1 MALKFVL
8 APDSF
13 KGSATAS
20 EIAEAMEI
28 GIRRIFTE
36 AEILQVPM
44 ADGGEGSTEAIVD
57 STDGEFIYQTV
68 QGPLN
73 DKVEARIGLHGDGET
88 AVIEMATASGL
99 ELISKEER
107 NPYKTTTYGTGELI
121 AYCLDQDLKKI
132 ILCIGGSATNDGG
145 VGMAQALGYKFEDK
159 DGNEIQRGGIHLKDI
174 VKIDK
179 SNVHPKLMSCEIL
192 IASDVDNPLTG
203 PEGASA
209 IFGPQKGAT
218 AEMVEELDTALKNLD
233 QIIQKDLGKSVAEIP
248 GAGAAGGLGAGLLA
262 FTNAT
267 IERGADVLIEETRLK
282 DKLADA
288 DFCFTGEGQID
299 AQTKYGKTPYG
310 VLQAA
315 KEINPEMKV
324 VAICG
329 SVGKDVEEL
338 YDLGFDGIFGTIP
351 ELVDQDELMK
361 HTTANVTRVAE
372 AISRLL
378 K

>member
-1 MALKFVL
+1 M
-8 APDSF
+8 
-13 KGSATAS
+13 
-20 EIAEAMEI
+20 
-28 GIRRIFTE
+28 
-36 AEILQVPM
+36 
-44 ADGGEGSTEAIVD
+44 
-57 STDGEFIYQTV
+57 
-68 QGPLN
+68 N
-73 DKVEARIGLHGDGET
+73 
-88 AVIEMATASGL
+88 
-99 ELISKEER
+99 
-107 NPYKTTTYGTGELI
+107 
-121 AYCLDQDLKKI
+121 
-132 ILCIGGSATNDGG
+132 
-145 VGMAQALGYKFEDK
+145 
-159 DGNEIQRGGIHLKDI
+159 
-174 VKIDK
+174 
-179 SNVHPKLMSCEIL
+179 CEIL

-203 PEGASA
+203 PEGAST

-218 AEMVEELDTALKNLD
+218 AEMAEELDAALKNLD